1 MSEKEVWVTT
11 RGGDKGLTSL
21 GSGQRVPKDHPRVE
35 LYGTL
40 DESQAALGMAR
51 ATSCHPDIQ
60 EQLLAIENE
69 LGAVM
74 GYLALYPGLPEP
86 DPASLDAVVGKV
98 REAVGS
104 RFQFVRP
111 GDSIPGAALHMAR
124 TIARR
129 AERYAVKLYRENELT
144 DNAYAYINRLS
155 DAIYALSLWSD
166 KLDRE
171 CGKPR
176 QNGVQEDGALRGREE
191 TGK

>member
-1 MSEKEVWVTT
+1 MSEKEIWVTT

-69 LGAVM
+69 LGSVM
-74 GYLALYPGLPEP
+74 GYLALYPDLPEP
-86 DPASLDAVVGKV
+86 DPASLDAIVEKV
-98 REAVGS
+98 HQAVGA
-104 RFQFVRP
+104 RFRFVRP

-129 AERYAVKLYRENELT
+129 AERYAVKLYRENELS

-166 KLDRE
+166 KLDHE

-176 QNGVQEDGALRGREE
+176 QNQAPEDHVPGDREE
-191 TGK
+191 AGK